1 MQVLWERLAEILVAM
16 VLAGVAMLLYV
27 GVTSGV
33 WQVFL
38 VFVVPLSML
47 WSFIL
52 SAMTG
57 ADISKALFL
66 LLLAATV
73 FAVYL
78 VARYVKQ
85 RPLRIGGAAVI
96 FVLQQA
102 ALMNL
107 FVAQGIIA

>member
-1 MQVLWERLAEILVAM
+1 MQGFWARLFDVLIAM

-78 VARYVKQ
+78 VARYVK
-85 RPLRIGGAAVI
+85 RRRLRIVGAALI
-96 FVLQQA
+96 FVLQQT